1 MVDDIEVSREKNRCH
16 PQLTGRHLTMGS
28 QVQLNLETQLPPLLF
43 GADLFPVVWQG
54 ILCKYSQ
61 RKLLKERL
69 CRQLLGYDL
78 GPKPD
83 TCLME
88 SGPDIR

>member
-1 MVDDIEVSREKNRCH
+1 
-16 PQLTGRHLTMGS
+16 MGS

-69 CRQLLGYDL
+69 CRQLLGAQARYL
-78 GPKPD
+78 PNGIW
-83 TCLME
+83 
-88 SGPDIR
+88 SGHKMRHGDKIFC

>member
-1 MVDDIEVSREKNRCH
+1 
-16 PQLTGRHLTMGS
+16 MGS
-28 QVQLNLETQLPPLLF
+28 QVQFNLETHVPPLSF

-54 ILCKYSQ
+54 VLCKYSQ
-61 RKLLKERL
+61 RKLRKERL
-69 CRQLLGYDL
+69 CRQLPGYDS

-88 SGPDIR
+88 SAPDIKMRHGDIIFC